1 MWCSRRCGLM
11 LVEARWVGQGVAD
24 WGPVMRWHG
33 VPALVDDADWTA
45 GEQGGAA
52 LYVVWQCLERRAS
65 REVVGMGRLSVG
77 VLEHVKQ
84 QGQRLCMPT
93 HQGGRKQR

>member
-1 MWCSRRCGLM
+1 M

-52 LYVVWQCLERRAS
+52 L
-65 REVVGMGRLSVG
+65 
-77 VLEHVKQ
+77 
-84 QGQRLCMPT
+84 
-93 HQGGRKQR
+93 